1 MKPDFPPESLGGN
14 GRLED
19 PKDPW
24 YWPGFDGTTSRSE
37 RPRTPHRRS
46 PRPNRSDQANG
57 GDERRIRQGEF
68 GPSKPTPRPVSDS
81 GERQTSQ
88 MADCVKGVLSRI
100 NEALTKLDRSSQ
112 DLPTFMDGGALQNG
126 DWKVPH
132 EEPLMSHRS
141 TGHSRPVNRDCKSPT
156 LVTPRVTGRPAG
168 DVSKM
173 RRTSGRGLA
182 RQVSMAGR
190 LLAGACLLSPSWSF
204 AAAPSTREEHRFFAS
219 KSQFSAGP
227 TTWKIQRAATSAANN
242 MDTSRSPQVLLQDA
256 AKLLREVAEVATS
269 TGMETGLRRGLQA
282 AQAAAA
288 TAAEVA
294 QQPPSQVDEAFIAK
308 VLRKLFEKLGSTYV
322 KLGQFI
328 ASSPTVFPA
337 EYVKEFQA
345 CLDSTS
351 TVSFVEVKRIIEG
364 ELGRPLRSVFAYVD
378 PTPLASASIAQ
389 VHVGRL
395 LNGTEVVIKVQK
407 PGIEEVLKTD
417 LGVVYLA
424 SRILEFINPDLNI
437 RGSLADIASDLRE
450 SMLGELDFREEQ
462 RNLDVYREFLSS
474 NGLDPLAVAPQP
486 FPEASAKRVLTM
498 ERLTGVP
505 LTDLEAIKR
514 YSNDPEQTLVNALN
528 VWALSVQK
536 CEFFHADVHAGN
548 LLVLEDGRV
557 GFIDFG
563 IVGRLSPKMATGID
577 KLNEALAVSDA
588 RGMAQALI
596 SMGATVGKVDED
608 AFAAD
613 IQQLIARLGGSLE
626 NATDA
631 TVDESQIQDIV
642 LDIAQ
647 VAGNNGL
654 KLPREFGLLIKQSL
668 YFDRYTKLLAPELNM
683 MSDDR
688 ISKFG
693 AADAQEE
700 VEVEAKFES

>member
-1 MKPDFPPESLGGN
+1 M
-14 GRLED
+14 
-19 PKDPW
+19 
-24 YWPGFDGTTSRSE
+24 
-37 RPRTPHRRS
+37 
-46 PRPNRSDQANG
+46 
-57 GDERRIRQGEF
+57 
-68 GPSKPTPRPVSDS
+68 
-81 GERQTSQ
+81 
-88 MADCVKGVLSRI
+88 
-100 NEALTKLDRSSQ
+100 
-112 DLPTFMDGGALQNG
+112 
-126 DWKVPH
+126 
-132 EEPLMSHRS
+132 
-141 TGHSRPVNRDCKSPT
+141 
-156 LVTPRVTGRPAG
+156 
-168 DVSKM
+168 
-173 RRTSGRGLA
+173 
-182 RQVSMAGR
+182 
-190 LLAGACLLSPSWSF
+190 
-204 AAAPSTREEHRFFAS
+204 
-219 KSQFSAGP
+219 
-227 TTWKIQRAATSAANN
+227 
-242 MDTSRSPQVLLQDA
+242 
-256 AKLLREVAEVATS
+256 
-269 TGMETGLRRGLQA
+269 
-282 AQAAAA
+282 
-288 TAAEVA
+288 
-294 QQPPSQVDEAFIAK
+294 
-308 VLRKLFEKLGSTYV
+308 
-322 KLGQFI
+322 
-328 ASSPTVFPA
+328 
-337 EYVKEFQA
+337 
-345 CLDSTS
+345 
-351 TVSFVEVKRIIEG
+351 
-364 ELGRPLRSVFAYVD
+364 D

-613 IQQLIARLGGSLE
+613 IQQLIAQLGGSLE

-693 AADAQEE
+693 AAEDVESGGEIWKLMDFCGEILHAQKRSKKGLDDFLCK
-700 VEVEAKFES
+700 VSKLVGWRHIFKSHDVPSICQQQLPRHSFLVVLRVQKIKKTRASMYGIFTYIYRKKSTKCR

>member
-1 MKPDFPPESLGGN
+1 MPQPRAVSHRNQRG
-14 GRLED
+14 
-19 PKDPW
+19 
-24 YWPGFDGTTSRSE
+24 GTTRFRPLIVLALVYLVLGVSHAFAAPRRWGVSRA
-37 RPRTPHRRS
+37 
-46 PRPNRSDQANG
+46 Q
-57 GDERRIRQGEF
+57 
-68 GPSKPTPRPVSDS
+68 
-81 GERQTSQ
+81 
-88 MADCVKGVLSRI
+88 
-100 NEALTKLDRSSQ
+100 
-112 DLPTFMDGGALQNG
+112 GALG
-126 DWKVPH
+126 ARGGSV
-132 EEPLMSHRS
+132 
-141 TGHSRPVNRDCKSPT
+141 
-156 LVTPRVTGRPAG
+156 
-168 DVSKM
+168 
-173 RRTSGRGLA
+173 RTA
-182 RQVSMAGR
+182 R
-190 LLAGACLLSPSWSF
+190 F
-204 AAAPSTREEHRFFAS
+204 
-219 KSQFSAGP
+219 
-227 TTWKIQRAATSAANN
+227 ATSASAE
-242 MDTSRSPQVLLQDA
+242 RSPQVLAEDA
-256 AKLLREVAEVATS
+256 LKLLKEVADVATA
-269 TGMETGLRRGLQA
+269 TGFQTGLRRGLQA

-294 QQPPSQVDEAFIAK
+294 REPPSEVDEAFVAK

-337 EYVKEFQA
+337 AYVKEFQS

-351 TVSFVEVKRIIEG
+351 TVSFVEVIRTIEG
-364 ELGRPLRSVFAYVD
+364 ELGRPVRSVFAYVD

-389 VHVGRL
+389 VHAGRL
-395 LNGTEVVIKVQK
+395 LDGQEVVIKVQK
-407 PGIEEVLKTD
+407 PNIEDVLKTD

-424 SRILEFINPDLNI
+424 SRILEFIQPDLNI

-450 SMLGELDFREEQ
+450 SMLGELDFREEPGG
-462 RNLDVYREFLSS
+462 RA
-474 NGLDPLAVAPQP
+474 AVAPKP
-486 FPEASAKRVLTM
+486 FPEASAQKVLTM
-498 ERLTGVP
+498 ERLRGVP

-514 YSNDPEQTLVNALN
+514 YSRDPEQTLVNALN

-577 KLNEALAVSDA
+577 QLNEALAVSNA

-596 SMGATVGKVDED
+596 SMGATVGEAPARD
-608 AFAAD
+608 ANGRGTAAWK
-613 IQQLIARLGGSLE
+613 RPRCWNKRWGGRGSLE
-626 NATDA
+626 NATES

-683 MSDDR
+683 MSDER

-693 AADAQEE
+693 ADERVPPAGAASPAPREL
-700 VEVEAKFES
+700 EAATAG